1 MSSHACKNF
10 NQKPLFRRPSWILM
24 AIMILFI
31 LMSVCILMKKAKFYY
46 FSSFKTSNQH
56 FIRYL
61 CAFLSKTLLLSA
73 ILDFGGHLELPKD
86 ANLASSGFQIR
97 IPIPTYFCKN
107 IFYRRYCTVILG
119 SCRTS
124 NKNTHQRYR

>member
-1 MSSHACKNF
+1 
-10 NQKPLFRRPSWILM
+10 
-24 AIMILFI
+24 
-31 LMSVCILMKKAKFYY
+31 MKKAKIY
-46 FSSFKTSNQH
+46 FCSSFKTSNQH

-61 CAFLSKTLLLSA
+61 YAILSKTLLLSA

-97 IPIPTYFCKN
+97 IPIPTYFCKKD
-107 IFYRRYCTVILG
+107 FYRRYCTVILG

-124 NKNTHQRYR
+124 SLLTRLSLASFLWDIGFHTDGAPRSLGLFCLHRKFHRKNEIKK